1 MSGTSVR
8 RTVGDAPRM
17 LARRRHTTVLIVS
30 ALLAVTAGLV
40 AIATGSYE
48 ASPVEVIGALIGSS
62 SDRTH
67 LVVVDMRLPRILAAL
82 LVGAALGIAGAV
94 FQTLSRNPLGSPDI
108 IGFSTG
114 SATGALVCLVL
125 VTPSFDPAIGAW
137 IGGIAALLA
146 VLWISRST
154 GLTRDRTI
162 LAGVALA
169 ALLAAVNE
177 YLLTRAPTEVA
188 RSATLWLYGSLTAT
202 DAADVAFLA
211 VTVGGLGAI
220 VAFRR
225 HELRT
230 LELGDDVAR
239 SLGMRVGR
247 SQLVLLLTAAVL
259 TGTAT
264 AVAGPIGFVALA
276 APQLA
281 RRAARSAGIPLAASA
296 SLGAVLLLVA
306 DVVGQRLLAP
316 LQIPVGLV
324 TGAIGGAYLFW
335 LVART
340 RR

>member
-1 MSGTSVR
+1 MSATAVRSVVAR
-8 RTVGDAPRM
+8 PRAA
-17 LARRRHTTVLIVS
+17 ARRRRLIV
-30 ALLAVTAGLV
+30 LLVTAVLAIGAATV
-40 AIATGSYE
+40 AISTGSY
-48 ASPVEVIGALIGSS
+48 ATSPLDVVGALLGSS
-62 SDRTH
+62 TERTH
-67 LVVVDMRLPRILAAL
+67 LVVIDMRLPRIVAAL
-82 LVGAALGIAGAV
+82 LVGAALGVAGAV

-114 SATGALVCLVL
+114 SATGALACLVL
-125 VTPSFDPAIGAW
+125 VTPSLDPALGAWAGGIGALV
-137 IGGIAALLA
+137 IVLL
-146 VLWISRST
+146 ISRSS
-154 GLTRDRTI
+154 GLARERTI

-169 ALLAAVNE
+169 ALLAAVND

-202 DAADVAFLA
+202 DADDVVFLTVA
-211 VTVGGLGAI
+211 VASLTAVVVL
-220 VAFRR
+220 FRR
-225 HELRT
+225 DLRT

-247 SQLVLLLTAAVL
+247 SQLVLLLTAAAL

-276 APQLA
+276 APQIA
-281 RRAARSAGIPLAASA
+281 RRAAGTAGIPVAASSA
-296 SLGAVLLLVA
+296 VGAVLLLLA
-306 DVVGQRLLAP
+306 DVVAQRLLAP

>member
-1 MSGTSVR
+1 MNTTTARSVVAR
-8 RTVGDAPRM
+8 PRAR
-17 LARRRHTTVLIVS
+17 ARRRRLLVLLVTIVV
-30 ALLAVTAGLV
+30 AVGAGTV
-40 AIATGSYE
+40 AIGTGSY
-48 ASPVEVIGALIGSS
+48 ATSPGDVLGALVGISS
-62 SDRTH
+62 ERTH
-67 LVVVDMRLPRILAAL
+67 LIVIDMRLPRIVAAL

-125 VTPSFDPAIGAW
+125 VTPSLDPALGAWAGGIGA
-137 IGGIAALLA
+137 LLV
-146 VLWISRST
+146 VLFISRST
-154 GLTRDRTI
+154 GLARERTI
-162 LAGVALA
+162 LAGIALA
-169 ALLAAVNE
+169 ALLAAVND

-202 DAADVAFLA
+202 DAGDVAFLA
-211 VTVGGLGAI
+211 VAVSCLGA
-220 VAFRR
+220 VVVLYRR
-225 HELRT
+225 DLRS

-247 SQLVLLLTAAVL
+247 SQLVLLLVAAAL

-276 APQLA
+276 APQIA
-281 RRAARSAGIPLAASA
+281 RRASGSAGIPVSASA
-296 SLGAVLLLVA
+296 AIGAVLLLLA
-306 DVVGQRLLAP
+306 DVAAQRLLAP